1 MQLKRIF
8 LTLGI
13 VIYLVVLLILWLIRQ
28 QQNAS
33 WWIPAIA
40 AYVVSL
46 VVLVMWWVPKL
57 QASSLSAKGV
67 DAEAVFKAEN
77 DARATLAQILGG
89 FAVLIGLYFAWKNIT
104 EMAESLKLT

>member
-46 VVLVMWWVPKL
+46 VVLVLWWVPKL

-77 DARATLAQILGG
+77 DARATLAQIGVAAASVRNYTL
-89 FAVLIGLYFAWKNIT
+89 AYCAQCSASRT
-104 EMAESLKLT
+104 